1 MTPRALT
8 IAGSDSGGGAGI
20 QADLKTFSAFGTY
33 GLSVVTAV
41 TAQNSEGVAGITGL
55 EPEFVRLQLRT
66 VLSDIGADGAK
77 TGMLFDSATVR
88 VIAEELNRFSVSPLV
103 VDPVSAAKDGSA
115 LLREKAIDALKS
127 DLLPFAT
134 LVTPNLPE
142 AEMLAGIPVRSLMEM
157 ETAARMIYDLGCSAV
172 LVKGGHLEGDPVDVL
187 FDGSRFVHFP
197 GSRVGC
203 RPAHGTGCTL
213 SAAILSN
220 LIQGRTLEDS
230 IRVSKAYVESAIHKG
245 FAFGKGA
252 VILNHGVPVPGA
264 AS

>member
-20 QADLKTFSAFGTY
+20 QADLKTFSAFGIY

-41 TAQNSEGVAGITGL
+41 TAQNTEGVADIAGL
-55 EPEFVRLQLRT
+55 DPRFVRLQMNA

-77 TGMLFDSATVR
+77 TGMLFDEGIIRAV
-88 VIAEELNRFSVSPLV
+88 AEELYRFSISPLV
-103 VDPVSAAKDGSA
+103 VDPVSTAKDGSA
-115 LLREKAIDALKS
+115 LLKEQAIEVLKN

-142 AEMLAGIPVRSLMEM
+142 AEMLAGIPVRSLTEM

-172 LVKGGHLEGDPVDVL
+172 LVKGGHLEGDPVDIL
-187 FDGSRFVHFP
+187 FDGSRIFDFP
-197 GSRVGC
+197 GSRAGQ

-220 LIQGRTLEDS
+220 LIRGRTMEES
-230 IRVSKAYVESAIHKG
+230 VRISKAYVESAIHKG
-245 FAFGKGA
+245 FTFGKGA